1 LALSEKDLHQDIA
14 ESFMKKKDWLFAILT
29 AAALALA
36 LPPLVDLLRNTR
48 TSEYYSHISLIPL
61 VSAYLIF
68 RRRREM
74 FRGTAS
80 AHPWGIAA
88 VAAGVGLYV
97 AGRLLGGELDV
108 RASLTTLGALLFW
121 CGSYLLLYG
130 KNGSRRAFF
139 PLAFLLFAVPI
150 PALVIEKTIAILI
163 VGSAYMTRLLFMA
176 FRVPFLQDG
185 PVFYLP
191 GFFIEVAQECSGIR
205 SSLALFITTVL
216 AGHIFLRKFRNK
228 ALLALAVLPVA
239 LFKNAIRIV
248 TLYLLSYFVDIRIIA
263 GGFLHRSGGFIFF
276 GMGLFVLGSIL
287 WLLREG
293 ESRKSWGKSGPGRV

>member
-1 LALSEKDLHQDIA
+1 
-14 ESFMKKKDWLFAILT
+14 MRKKDWLFVLLT
-29 AAALALA
+29 AAALVLA
-36 LPPLVDLLRNTR
+36 LPPLVDLLRNTK
-48 TSEYYSHISLIPL
+48 TSEYYSHIILIPL
-61 VSAYLIF
+61 VSAYVIF

-74 FRGTAS
+74 FRGTACV
-80 AHPWGIAA
+80 HYWGIMT

-97 AGRLLGGELDV
+97 AGRLLGGELDI
-108 RASLTTLGALLFW
+108 RASLATLGALLFW
-121 CGSYLLLYG
+121 YGAYLVLYG
-130 KNGSRRAFF
+130 KNGSPRAFF
-139 PLAFLLFAVPI
+139 PLAFLLFTVPI
-150 PALVIEKTIAILI
+150 PALFIEKIIAVLV

-176 FRVPFLQDG
+176 FRVPFVQAG

-216 AGHIFLRKFRNK
+216 AGHIFLRKFGNK

-276 GMGLFVLGSIL
+276 GMGLVVLGSIL
-287 WLLREG
+287 WLLRQG
-293 ESRKSWGKSGPGRV
+293 ESGNAGLKAAPYASNDKKIN

>member
-1 LALSEKDLHQDIA
+1 LVR
-14 ESFMKKKDWLFAILT
+14 KKDGLFALET

-36 LPPLVDLLRNTR
+36 LPPLVDLLRTR
-48 TSEYYSHISLIPL
+48 WLSEYYSHIILIPL
-61 VSAYLIF
+61 VSAYVIF
-68 RRRREM
+68 RRRGEI

-88 VAAGVGLYV
+88 VAAAVGLYA

-121 CGSYLLLYG
+121 YGSYLLLYG
-130 KNGSRRAFF
+130 KGGSRRAFF

-150 PALVIEKTIAILI
+150 PALIIEKIIAVLV
-163 VGSAYMTRLLFMA
+163 VGSAYMTRLLFVV
-176 FRVPFLQDG
+176 FRVPFVQDG
-185 PVFYLP
+185 PVFRLP
-191 GFFIEVAQECSGIR
+191 GFAIEVAQECSGIR
-205 SSLALFITTVL
+205 SSLALLITTVL
-216 AGHIFLRKFRNK
+216 AGHIFLRKFGNK

-239 LFKNAIRIV
+239 VFKNAIRIV

-276 GMGLFVLGSIL
+276 GLGLFVLGSIL
-287 WLLREG
+287 WLLKQREKRDFG
-293 ESRKSWGKSGPGRV
+293 AKGRS

>member
-1 LALSEKDLHQDIA
+1 
-14 ESFMKKKDWLFAILT
+14 MRKKDWLFVLLT
-29 AAALALA
+29 AAVLALA

-48 TSEYYSHISLIPL
+48 TSEYYSHIILIPA
-61 VSAYLIF
+61 VSAYMIF

-80 AHPWGIAA
+80 VHPWGILAA
-88 VAAGVGLYV
+88 AAGVGLFV
-97 AGRLLGGELDV
+97 AGTLRGGELDV

-121 CGSYLLLYG
+121 CGAYLALYG

-150 PALVIEKTIAILI
+150 PALVVEKIIAVLV
-163 VGSAYMTRLLFMA
+163 VGSTYMTRLLFMA
-176 FRVPFLQDG
+176 FGVPFVQEG
-185 PVFYLP
+185 PVFRLP
-191 GFFIEVAQECSGIR
+191 GFAIEVAKECSGIR

-239 LFKNAIRIV
+239 VFKNAIRID
-248 TLYLLSYFVDIRIIA
+248 TLYLLSYFVDMRIIMV
-263 GGFLHRSGGFIFF
+263 GFLHRSGGFIFF
-276 GMGLFVLGSIL
+276 GLGLFVLGLLL
-287 WLLREG
+287 WLLRER
-293 ESRKSWGKSGPGRV
+293 ESRKFRVKEARQAFNDKKINQIDVGG

>member
-1 LALSEKDLHQDIA
+1 
-14 ESFMKKKDWLFAILT
+14 MRKKDWLFAILT
-29 AAALALA
+29 GVALAMA
-36 LPPLVDLLRNTR
+36 LPPLVDLLRTR
-48 TSEYYSHISLIPL
+48 WLSEYYSHIILIPI
-61 VSAYLIF
+61 VSAYVIF

-80 AHPWGIAA
+80 VHPWGILAA
-88 VAAGVGLYV
+88 SAGIGLYV

-130 KNGSRRAFF
+130 KNGSRRAIF
-139 PLAFLLFAVPI
+139 PLGFLLFAVPI
-150 PALVIEKTIAILI
+150 PALVIEKIIAVLV
-163 VGSAYMTRLLFMA
+163 VGSAYMTRLLFMV
-176 FRVPFLQDG
+176 FRVPFVQDG
-185 PVFYLP
+185 PIFYLP

-216 AGHIFLRKFRNK
+216 AGHIFLRKFGNR

-276 GMGLFVLGSIL
+276 GLGLAVLASIL
-287 WLLREG
+287 WLLSQE
-293 ESRKSWGKSGPGRV
+293 ESRKSGAKATLDVFKDKKIN

>member
-1 LALSEKDLHQDIA
+1 
-14 ESFMKKKDWLFAILT
+14 MRKKDWLFAILT

-36 LPPLVDLLRNTR
+36 LPPLVGLLRTR
-48 TSEYYSHISLIPL
+48 WLSEYYGHITLIPL
-61 VSAYLIF
+61 VSGYLIF

-74 FRGTAS
+74 FRGKAS
-80 AHPWGIAA
+80 AHPWGITA

-97 AGRLLGGELDV
+97 TGRFLGGELDV
-108 RASLTTLGALLFW
+108 RASLTTLAVLLFW
-121 CGSYLLLYG
+121 CGSYLVLYG

-139 PLAFLLFAVPI
+139 PIAFLIFAVPI
-150 PALVIEKTIAILI
+150 PALVIEKIIALLV

-176 FRVPFLQDG
+176 FRVPFVQEG

-191 GFFIEVAQECSGIR
+191 GFFVEVAQECSGIR

-216 AGHIFLRKFRNK
+216 AGHIFLRKFGNK

-293 ESRKSWGKSGPGRV
+293 ESRKSGAKVALDAYKDKKIN

>member
-1 LALSEKDLHQDIA
+1 
-14 ESFMKKKDWLFAILT
+14 MRKKDWLFVLLT

-48 TSEYYSHISLIPL
+48 TSEYYSHITLIPV
-61 VSAYLIF
+61 VSAFLIF

-80 AHPWGIAA
+80 VHPWGILAA
-88 VAAGVGLYV
+88 AAGVGLYV
-97 AGRLLGGELDV
+97 AGRILGGELDV
-108 RASLTTLGALLFW
+108 HASLTTLGALLFW
-121 CGSYLLLYG
+121 CGAYLVLYG

-150 PALVIEKTIAILI
+150 PALVIEKIIAVLV
-163 VGSAYMTRLLFMA
+163 VGSAYMTRLLFVA
-176 FRVPFLQDG
+176 FGVPFVQVG

-216 AGHIFLRKFRNK
+216 AGQLFLRKFWRQ

-239 LFKNAIRIV
+239 LFKNAVRIV

-263 GGFLHRSGGFIFF
+263 GGFLHKSGGFIFF
-276 GMGLFVLGSIL
+276 GIGLVVLGSIL
-287 WLLREG
+287 WLLKQG
-293 ESRKSWGKSGPGRV
+293 ESRNLEQKAVPFAPKDKKIN

>member
-1 LALSEKDLHQDIA
+1 
-14 ESFMKKKDWLFAILT
+14 MRKKDWLFALLT
-29 AAALALA
+29 AMLLALA
-36 LPPLVDLLRNTR
+36 APPLADLLLNTK
-48 TSEYYSHISLIPL
+48 TSEYYSHILLIPL
-61 VSAYLIF
+61 VCAYMIF

-108 RASLTTLGALLFW
+108 RASLTTLGALLIW
-121 CGSYLLLYG
+121 CGAYLSLYG

-139 PLAFLLFAVPI
+139 PLAFLVFAVPI
-150 PALVIEKTIAILI
+150 PALIIEKIIAVLV

-176 FRVPFLQDG
+176 LGVPFVQEG
-185 PVFYLP
+185 PVFLLP
-191 GFFIEVAQECSGIR
+191 GFSIKVAQECSGIR
-205 SSLALFITTVL
+205 SSLALLVTTVL
-216 AGHIFLRKFRNK
+216 AGQIFLRKFWRQ

-248 TLYLLSYFVDIRIIA
+248 TLYLLSYFVDMRIIM

-276 GMGLFVLGSIL
+276 GMGLAVLGSIL
-287 WLLREG
+287 WLLRED
-293 ESRKSWGKSGPGRV
+293 ERRKSGAKRALDAFKDKKIN

>member
-1 LALSEKDLHQDIA
+1 FQ
-14 ESFMKKKDWLFAILT
+14 
-29 AAALALA
+29 
-36 LPPLVDLLRNTR
+36 
-48 TSEYYSHISLIPL
+48 
-61 VSAYLIF
+61 
-68 RRRREM
+68 
-74 FRGTAS
+74 GTAS

-97 AGRLLGGELDV
+97 AGRFLGGELDV

-121 CGSYLLLYG
+121 CGAYLVLYG
-130 KNGSRRAFF
+130 KNSSRRAFF

-150 PALVIEKTIAILI
+150 PALVIEKIIAVLV
-163 VGSAYMTRLLFMA
+163 VGSAYMTRLLFVV
-176 FRVPFLQDG
+176 FGVPFVQEG
-185 PVFYLP
+185 PVFHLP
-191 GFFIEVAQECSGIR
+191 SFNLEVAQECSGIR

-216 AGHIFLRKFRNK
+216 AGHIFLRKFRSQ
-228 ALLALAVLPVA
+228 ALMALAVLPVA

-248 TLYLLSYFVDIRIIA
+248 SLYLLSYFVDIRIIA

-293 ESRKSWGKSGPGRV
+293 ESRKSGAKAAL